1 MFVTCSWFQLSV
13 NHSEQNNGRARGE
26 KTGGLCKYLSGMDVD
41 LTSLLLRSLPVPAPS
56 DQVATGSVNIDFFTS
71 ALQMDA
77 DHTSWKS

>member
-26 KTGGLCKYLSGMDVD
+26 KNGGLCKYLRGIDVD
-41 LTSLLLRSLPVPAPS
+41 LTSLLLRSLPFPAPS
-56 DQVATGSVNIDFFTS
+56 DQVAAGRVNIDITS

-77 DHTSWKS
+77 DRTSRKS